1 MSPEPR
7 AAMSRTS
14 AAIETER
21 VTATAH
27 PGSSLGLTV
36 NNADNE
42 LIVYVNTTQVYDKKT
57 ENDPTF
63 HDTVDLSSNLRRGQ
77 NSVVILGI
85 NWGGPAHYVGQLNL
99 DGKPLLSMTFAL
111 PSTPNGVVAAW
122 AAEIV
127 VS

>member
-14 AAIETER
+14 AAVETER

-27 PGSSLGLTV
+27 VGSSLQLTV

-42 LIVYVNTTQVYDKKT
+42 LIVYVNTTQVYDKT

-63 HDTVDLSSNLRRGQ
+63 HDSVDLSSNLRRGQ

-111 PSTPNGVVAAW
+111 ASTPNGVAAAW
-122 AAEIV
+122 VADIA